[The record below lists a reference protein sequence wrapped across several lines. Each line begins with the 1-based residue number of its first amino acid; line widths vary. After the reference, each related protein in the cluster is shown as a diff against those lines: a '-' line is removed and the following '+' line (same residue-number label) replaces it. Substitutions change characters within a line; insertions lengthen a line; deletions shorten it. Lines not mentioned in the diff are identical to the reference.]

1 MSKQLVLGPF
11 QNVDDPN
18 EQRVLAILSHISP
31 LLENWRTGEDLR
43 LELEDLNKEKP
54 GLAKQVDEIRADISS
69 LKQKISKVFWD
80 ISNQWSLLPPAGLL
94 IVLINLVI
102 NFHAGLYGLGAA
114 LIGLGFSKLMQIKN
128 GLNERLIALEKNF
141 ANQTTALDNVNNR
154 IVELN
159 KELNSRANTFPEVT
173 QAKIDFPVSFKK
185 ILGAQMLLDESGIVA
200 NETLRTID
208 LSDIQTNLS
217 EISAEIDRIKHVPV
231 LLSPDHS
238 QAETTDPINTL
249 YGEEQ
254 LLQQLV
260 NQFIQTVGLVNEV
273 NINLP
278 LIQKNNYLIEQISK
292 NGTKNVGEQSNGIEI
307 SESSNRDSDIQRF
320 VDEVNKTKE
329 FGTKILNEL
338 KDTFDSLENISNT
351 YSVARS
357 TSINNVHENLF
368 EVLNR
373 ASWCSKRF
381 YCPRTIQAPKYI
393 QDILDVHPHDAHKLP
408 YDELIARLKSDP
420 VIEKRIKDRPELDD
434 ELFINYGAVHEFEGE
449 LEWDEDGNPI
459 DTGSRP
465 AFITDQFEESIQRF
479 RRSLSVIMTGSP
491 NPVLGF
497 SSEAKMYFDPETDE
511 WRSDTVP
518 YVYNSATMVKYG
530 QVLKVNNDLMIPLWE
545 HLWTEKSDF
554 RKSELFRTNE
564 SLIRMSEKESEKL
577 IEIGNQFRADMRT
590 VRENVYHLEADLR
603 SKYDE
608 ILNFRDGMSAIGLLS
623 ERQKAQLTDEQLSRI
638 MHVDHSL
645 VTESEQDETL
655 LGAEPKNQS
664 ERRGTAVDP
673 IDIVRAPDVLVSYEE
688 KSAARLTNS
697 RG

>member
-1 MSKQLVLGPF
+1 MSKQIVLSPF
-11 QNVDDPN
+11 QNVEDVN
-18 EQRVLAILSHISP
+18 EQRVLALLSHISP

-43 LELEDLNKEKP
+43 LELEDLNKERP
-54 GLAKQVDEIRADISS
+54 GLISQIEQS
-69 LKQKISKVFWD
+69 KTDLANTKQKISKIFWD
-80 ISNQWSLLPPAGLL
+80 ISNQWSLAPPAGALL
-94 IVLINLVI
+94 IIINFFANFHVGVYGAGIVLIGI
-102 NFHAGLYGLGAA
+102 GA
-114 LIGLGFSKLMQIKN
+114 SKLMQIKN
-128 GLNERLIALEKNF
+128 GLNSRLMEIEKTYATQTSALLNI
-141 ANQTTALDNVNNR
+141 DNR
-154 IVELN
+154 IIELN
-159 KELNSRANTFPEVT
+159 KELNSRANTFPEVVQT
-173 QAKIDFPVSFKK
+173 TLNFPVSFKK
-185 ILGAQMLLDESGIVA
+185 ILGNQMLLDESGIFA
-200 NETLRTID
+200 NQTLRTID
-208 LSDIQTNLS
+208 LSEIQTNLS
-217 EISAEIDRIKHVPV
+217 EMSAEIDRIKHVPV
-231 LLSPDHS
+231 LLSPEHD
-238 QAETTDPINTL
+238 QNNVNDPLNTL

-254 LLQQLV
+254 LLQNLV
-260 NQFIQTVGLVNEV
+260 NQFINTVGLVNEV

-278 LIQKNNYLIEQISK
+278 LISKDNYLVQQIIKDGAKAENST
-292 NGTKNVGEQSNGIEI
+292 NSSIEI
-307 SESSNRDSDIQRF
+307 SESIIKDSDISKF

-338 KDTFDSLENISNT
+338 KETFDSLENISNT

-357 TSINNVHENLF
+357 NSINNVHENLF

-381 YCPRTIQAPKYI
+381 YCPRTIQAPKYLE
-393 QDILDVHPHDAHKLP
+393 DILDVHPNDAHKLP
-408 YDELIARLKSDP
+408 YDELIERLKSDP
-420 VIEKRIKDRPELDD
+420 IIAKRIKDRPELDD
-434 ELFINYGAVHEFEGE
+434 VLYINYGAIHEFEDE
-449 LEWDEDGNPI
+449 LEWDDNGDPI

-465 AFITDQFEESIQRF
+465 AFITDQFEESVQRF

-497 SSEAKMYFDPETDE
+497 STEAKMFFDPETDE

-518 YVYNSATMVKYG
+518 YVYNSATMIKYG

-545 HLWTEKSDF
+545 HLWTEKADF

-577 IEIGNQFRADMRT
+577 LEIGNQFRADMRT

-623 ERQKAQLTDEQLSRI
+623 ERQQAQLTDDQLSRI
-638 MHVDHSL
+638 MHVDQSL
-645 VTESEQDETL
+645 VTESEENETL

-673 IDIVRAPDVLVSYEE
+673 IDIVRAPNVLVSYEE
-688 KSAARLTNS
+688 KTVSRLTNS
-697 RG
+697 